1 VRQLSGSIV
10 PMAKKG
16 KRGAAPKEKL
26 ASQAKQSEST
36 TGDENGVQQAGA
48 APDAL
53 EDERR
58 RQDTPLS
65 VPSART
71 ASADTSLGSDVL
83 EARDGTREEHAR
95 PSPIRDSDWSS
106 VRASVAAASRR
117 SEQSS
122 TAGSVSGMS
131 FSDMISVTDIESFG
145 DADRERLR
153 DARATSNRRRA
164 LVNVLKC
171 SFGCGVLGLP
181 YAFKQVRDPQPDL
194 ET

>member
-1 VRQLSGSIV
+1 
-10 PMAKKG
+10 
-16 KRGAAPKEKL
+16 
-26 ASQAKQSEST
+26 
-36 TGDENGVQQAGA
+36 
-48 APDAL
+48 
-53 EDERR
+53 
-58 RQDTPLS
+58 
-65 VPSART
+65 
-71 ASADTSLGSDVL
+71 
-83 EARDGTREEHAR
+83 
-95 PSPIRDSDWSS
+95 
-106 VRASVAAASRR
+106 
-117 SEQSS
+117 
-122 TAGSVSGMS
+122 MS